1 MFEINTSAVGDSL
14 GLTALVAILPLIAFF
29 IMLLGVKARA
39 HTSGAVALAVSLI
52 IACLLYTSPS
62 PRD

>member
-39 HTSGAVALAVSLI
+39 HLSLI
-52 IACLLYTSPS
+52 HI
-62 PRD
+62 